1 MENNVTFVQMSESL
15 HDSARQLV
23 DRTLATARAAVD
35 SDRGARTVDRAGR
48 KAGAPQMEST
58 AGKAR

>member
-1 MENNVTFVQMSESL
+1 MSETL

-35 SDRGARTVDRAGR
+35 SDCGARTVDRAGR
-48 KAGAPQMEST
+48 KAGAPQMEPT